1 MVRVMV
7 VLLTGGALAL
17 AISGAASGAA
27 AAPNFAGGGPWY
39 NTDGQPLTISGLRG
53 KVVAVDMWTAGC
65 INCLDIL
72 PYVKQWYAKYRDRG
86 LVVVGVH
93 TPEFENEHALKYVQ
107 DAIARLGIVFPV
119 VVDND
124 YRIWHAY
131 NNEYWPTVY
140 LIDKHGRLRYSHI
153 GEGDYG
159 ATEQMIQRLLAE
171 PR

>member
-1 MVRVMV
+1 MIRSVF
-7 VLLTGGALAL
+7 VLLAIGVLAL
-17 AISGAASGAA
+17 AVSAAASGAA
-27 AAPNFAGGGPWY
+27 TAPGFAGGGPWY
-39 NTDGQPLTISGLRG
+39 NTGGQPLTLSDLHG

-72 PYVKQWYAKYRDRG
+72 PYVKQWYAKYRDHG

-93 TPEFENEHALKYVQ
+93 TPEFEHEHSLQYVQ
-107 DAIARLGIVFPV
+107 DAVTRLGVAFPV

-140 LIDKHGRLRYSHI
+140 LIDKQGRLRYSHI

-159 ATEQMIQRLLAE
+159 TTERMIQRLLAE
-171 PR
+171 PS